1 MADCYYKME
10 TEYEIV
16 SKENI
21 SILLEFLKLSN
32 SYLDAMLEDSCM
44 IDGNRYEFGNVIVK
58 IPDQMGTYFQ
68 TYDNYDEFLKENIPY

>member
-1 MADCYYKME
+1 
-10 TEYEIV
+10 
-16 SKENI
+16 
-21 SILLEFLKLSN
+21 
-32 SYLDAMLEDSCM
+32 MLEDSCM